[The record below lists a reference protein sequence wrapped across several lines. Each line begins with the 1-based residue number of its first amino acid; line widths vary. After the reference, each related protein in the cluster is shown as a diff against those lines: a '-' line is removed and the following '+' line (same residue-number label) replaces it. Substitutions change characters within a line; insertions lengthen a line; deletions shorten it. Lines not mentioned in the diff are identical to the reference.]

1 MTKFLTVSAM
11 ALVATAAVAV
21 AQPTP
26 APAGPDQVMT
36 RGDVQAKVRQHFA
49 QLDANKDGAI
59 TTAEIGE
66 MKMQH
71 GGVGGHD
78 GMKMH
83 GGAMHGGAMPGG
95 AMHDPVAAFDRLDAN
110 KDGSISRDEFAKGR
124 EMRIEKRIVMN
135 GGEGSA
141 PGGMGKHHMG
151 GGKMGGG
158 GMAGGRMIVM
168 ADTNKDGRITLPEAE
183 AMALQHFDK
192 MDVNRDGQVTRD
204 ERRAGRPMMIKM
216 RQAPKV
222 G

>member
-21 AQPTP
+21 AQPEPT
-26 APAGPDQVMT
+26 APMASDKVMV
-36 RGDVQAKVRQHFA
+36 RGDVQAKVRTQFA

-59 TTAEIGE
+59 TTAEIA
-66 MKMQH
+66 
-71 GGVGGHD
+71 

-83 GGAMHGGAMPGG
+83 HEGMGDMK
-95 AMHDPVAAFDRLDAN
+95 MHDGPMRDPAAAFDRLDAN

-124 EMRIEKRIVMN
+124 EMRIEKRIVMRD
-135 GGEGSA
+135 GGA
-141 PGGMGKHHMG
+141 PGAMGKHHMG

-158 GMAGGRMIVM
+158 MAGGHMIAM
-168 ADTNKDGRITLPEAE
+168 ADTNKDGRITLAEAE

-192 MDVNRDGQVTRD
+192 MDANHDGQVTRD
-204 ERRAGRPMMIKM
+204 ERRAGRQMMIRM
-216 RQAPKV
+216 HQAPKV